1 MVSTVTGLEPHVGE
15 PGVHAGDVR
24 GELVA
29 RERPAGGRVL
39 VGPVV
44 GQRRHH
50 LPGLVAVPRV
60 EVPVQGRVDAHAHTF
75 ALRPGRINYDLSGP

>member
-1 MVSTVTGLEPHVGE
+1 MSC
-15 PGVHAGDVR
+15 
-24 GELVA
+24 VA
-29 RERPAGGRVL
+29 RERPTGGRVL

-75 ALRPGRINYDLSGP
+75 ALRPGRINYDPWDREGSPVRLLREA